1 MNTDTYIVMN
11 GYKVMGY
18 VQAYSTYHAI
28 CQAEKLYGKHLV
40 VERITN
46 NCLS

>member
-1 MNTDTYIVMN
+1 MNTETYIVMN
-11 GYKVMGY
+11 GYKVVGY

-28 CQAEKLYGKHLV
+28 RQAEKLYGKNLI

-46 NCLS
+46 NCCS